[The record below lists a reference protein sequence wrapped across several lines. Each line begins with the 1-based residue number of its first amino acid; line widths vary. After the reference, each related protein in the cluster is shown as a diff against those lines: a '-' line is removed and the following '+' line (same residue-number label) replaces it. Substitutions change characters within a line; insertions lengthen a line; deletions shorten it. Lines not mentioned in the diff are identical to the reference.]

1 MACLEAVRLGLHT
14 TTMALVHCLIC
25 QAVHWLC
32 RFSQHLG
39 YTYKPLAITD
49 PKDLTLVVK
58 QAMRYVNIIR
68 LCAGLAPVAS
78 YSP

>member
-25 QAVHWLC
+25 QAVRWLC

-58 QAMRYVNIIR
+58 QAMSYVMAR
-68 LCAGLAPVAS
+68 AALGLTCRHAAGKM
-78 YSP
+78 